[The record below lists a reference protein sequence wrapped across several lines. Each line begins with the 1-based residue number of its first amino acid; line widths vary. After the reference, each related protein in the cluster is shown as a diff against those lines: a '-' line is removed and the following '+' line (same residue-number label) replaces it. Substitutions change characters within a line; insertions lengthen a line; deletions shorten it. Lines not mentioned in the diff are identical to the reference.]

1 MTTNI
6 RAVALL
12 TNHIL
17 RQVPLRSATRSLA
30 SLSGGQAVAKIA
42 DEFPHMDA
50 VRFLHK
56 NQKFAFKDVDTNA
69 EEIACGFCEQGFQPG
84 DIVLSWIPNHFS
96 EQVRRLEFL
105 VVQSSD
111 ALKYRFEK
119 ILSRNLNFLFLPQTI
134 LEFAC
139 SKAGFI
145 LYKLDP
151 NLGKNPEAAK
161 RALKSALEI
170 TKANI
175 FVTQEAGSDVNY
187 VRLVKEVIPEIR
199 VWDFSE
205 GLPFLS
211 PRFPHLRYPVHTGF
225 DFQDKIGMI
234 PYRHMLSPSGDLPDL
249 LKEYDPLKGSTPLYG
264 EFEVDSD
271 GIPTSKGKIWSND
284 EVKKAN
290 NWPIYNCILNK
301 EYKEIE
307 GIGNIW

>member
-96 EQVRRLEFL
+96 E
-105 VVQSSD
+105 
-111 ALKYRFEK
+111 
-119 ILSRNLNFLFLPQTI
+119 QTI

-271 GIPTSKGKIWSND
+271 GIPTSKGKIWTND